1 MAADSDSF
9 VSQDACTETRTQIL
23 DSQQMLHEKLD
34 SIEKRLFRDNG
45 SVSIQTRLDRHEQ
58 ILRVVLW
65 IVGILGGTFLAACG
79 SGLVIVVRE
88 LVVRGAM

>member
-1 MAADSDSF
+1 MSVDEKIFVTTEECAAATGRVLESH
-9 VSQDACTETRTQIL
+9 ER
-23 DSQQMLHEKLD
+23 LHRKLD

-45 SVSIQTRLDRHEQ
+45 SVSIQTRIDRHEQ

-65 IVGILGGTFLAACG
+65 IVGIIGGTFLAACA

-88 LVVRGAM
+88 LILRGSP

>member
-1 MAADSDSF
+1 MTDEPDGAKEPTGCVAVCEPLVASHRELMA
-9 VSQDACTETRTQIL
+9 
-23 DSQQMLHEKLD
+23 KLEA
-34 SIEKRLFRDNG
+34 IERRLFRDNG

-65 IVGILGGTFLAACG
+65 IVGIIGGAFLAACG

-88 LVVRGAM
+88 LLVRGAA